1 MFVLA
6 HLSDPHLAP
15 LPNVRLHELA
25 GKRIGGFINWH
36 RNRRRFH
43 LPEVLEA
50 IITDLKAHRPD
61 HIAVT
66 GDLVNLSLAA
76 EFAPARAWLERLG
89 PPEQVTVVPGNH
101 DAYVRSTARHPELH
115 WADYMRGD
123 DAKPPPGS
131 LRSPPSPASGGGSPF
146 PFVRRRGPLALIG
159 LSTAV
164 PAPPFRAT
172 GRLGA
177 EQLARFAQVLAR
189 LRGEGVFRVVLIH
202 HPPVSRPQDH
212 KERLLDGAAF
222 LKVLSEHGAD
232 LVLQGHEHVHSVRW
246 FEATGCQVPAI
257 GVPSASGALGGHDEP
272 AAYNLYEIDGVPG
285 AWRCTMV
292 ARGLSAGSE
301 GIVELTRQKL
311 VG

>member
-1 MFVLA
+1 MFLLA
-6 HLSDPHLAP
+6 HVSDPHLAP
-15 LPNVRLHELA
+15 LPTVKLHELA

-43 LPEVLEA
+43 LPQVLEA
-50 IITDLKAHRPD
+50 IVADLKAQRPD

-89 PPEQVTVVPGNH
+89 PPERVTLVPGNH
-101 DAYVRSTARHPELH
+101 DAYVRASARHPELH
-115 WADYMRGD
+115 WREYMSGD
-123 DAKPPPGS
+123 V
-131 LRSPPSPASGGGSPF
+131 PAPTSF

-177 EQLARFAQVLAR
+177 EQLSRLAQVLAT
-189 LRGEGVFRVVLIH
+189 LRGEGVFRVILIH

-212 KERLLDGAAF
+212 HERLLDGAAF
-222 LKVLSEHGAD
+222 LDVLKEQGAD
-232 LVLQGHEHVHSVRW
+232 LVLHGHEHAHSVRW
-246 FEATGCQVPAI
+246 FDAPGGQVPAI
-257 GVPSASGALGGHDEP
+257 GVPSASGTVGGHDEP
-272 AAYNLYEIDGVPG
+272 AAYNRYEVDGTPG
-285 AWRCTMV
+285 AWRLTMV
-292 ARGLSAGSE
+292 ARGLRADSD
-301 GIVELTRQKL
+301 GIVELARRQL
-311 VG
+311 A